1 MRHTKNILLGFNDEF
16 SWTTALRIFLP
27 RNFPHSSY
35 PRTFTPYNF
44 PQIIPPGQLSPE
56 QLPQLKF
63 PRASA
68 PQVFACEQFP
78 LNNFPWTTNP
88 QAIAPLKFSPG
99 QLPQNNFPSRQLLI
113 FVSNRVVLSLDFT
126 LAKQVVQPG
135 ILRGIINLSLELWQ
149 YSTYFHQC
157 CY

>member
-1 MRHTKNILLGFNDEF
+1 MT
-16 SWTTALRIFLP
+16 
-27 RNFPHSSY
+27 NFPGQLPSGYFSQEISPTAVTLGHL
-35 PRTFTPYNF
+35 PPYNF

-149 YSTYFHQC
+149 YSTYFHWC
-157 CY
+157 CVTES